1 MSEVKENSSET
12 FNKDDW
18 KKQRQESRARAYEM
32 LEEGT
37 KSLTDTD
44 KFKSYLDVQSR
55 FDRYS
60 VSNAILVT
68 HQMPEATKL
77 GDSKYWQE
85 QGVYINKGEKAIT
98 ILEPGKEFTRED
110 GTTGVSYNAKKVFD
124 ITQTNSEDT
133 RRNRKLPN
141 ENILIKI

>member
-1 MSEVKENSSET
+1 MSEVNEISNET

-18 KKQRQESRARAYEM
+18 KKQRQENRAKAYEM

-60 VSNAILVT
+60 VSNAILF
-68 HQMPEATKL
+68 
-77 GDSKYWQE
+77 S
-85 QGVYINKGEKAIT
+85 
-98 ILEPGKEFTRED
+98 
-110 GTTGVSYNAKKVFD
+110 
-124 ITQTNSEDT
+124 ITQEYISLL
-133 RRNRKLPN
+133 KVS
-141 ENILIKI
+141 